1 MKENQ
6 ISLNNNRLGSID
18 FMRSFIM
25 FLMILVNDLATVKG
39 LPFWAYHMPSN
50 QNGITL
56 VDMVF
61 PAFLFIVGLSIP
73 FAIKSRLNKG
83 ENQLKL
89 IYHISIRTVSLLFLG
104 VLIINGRAINAD
116 ATGISYALWNTLMF
130 ISVILV
136 WNVYSTKNGQ
146 MSYQAKTLKCV
157 GIISLLVLMF
167 IYKRGVGDEI
177 SWMRTEWW
185 GILGLIGWAYLA
197 SSLCFI
203 FLKGDWRFLLIVFV
217 GLVTL
222 AILEHANILLSGHIL
237 SPFISSILLP
247 VTLAG
252 VIVSQILFNKGQDKE
267 SDNQDKKLTMI
278 VLFAI
283 ACFAG
288 GWIFSG
294 FGVFGG
300 RVSWT
305 LINCGIG
312 ISLFLIS
319 YYFVDR
325 QKLFSSEN
333 LLKPFGTNT
342 LLAFLIPDLVYALV
356 TTGLFN
362 NTMFSQGIL
371 GAIRSIFFT
380 LFILLIVWLLT
391 KAKVRLKL

>member
-1 MKENQ
+1 MKEGQ
-6 ISLNNNRLGSID
+6 FSMNNNRLGSID
-18 FMRSFIM
+18 FMRGFIM
-25 FLMILVNDLATVKG
+25 FIMILVNDFASVKG

-61 PAFLFIVGLSIP
+61 PAFLFLVGLSIP

-83 ENQLKL
+83 ESQLQL
-89 IYHISIRTVSLLFLG
+89 IYHLAIRTVSLLFLG

-116 ATGISYALWNTLMF
+116 ATGISYTLWNSLMF
-130 ISVILV
+130 MSVILV
-136 WNVYSTKNGQ
+136 WNVYSTKDGQ
-146 MSYQAKTLKCV
+146 ISYQAKILKSI
-157 GIISLLVLMF
+157 GIISLLVLLF
-167 IYKRGVGDEI
+167 IYKRGIGDEM
-177 SWMRTEWW
+177 SWLRTEWW

-203 FLKGDWRFLLIVFV
+203 FLKGNWRFILVVFV

-222 AILEHANILLSGHIL
+222 AIMEHTNVLLTNHIL
-237 SPFISSILLP
+237 SPFISAILLP

-252 VIVSQILFNKGQDKE
+252 VIVSQILSEKKIDKE
-267 SDNQDKKLTMI
+267 CDNQNKKLRNI
-278 VLFAI
+278 ALFTI
-283 ACFAG
+283 ICFIG
-288 GWIFSG
+288 GWLCSG

-305 LINCGIG
+305 LINSGIG

-319 YYFVDR
+319 YYFVDKR
-325 QKLFSSEN
+325 KRFSSKN
-333 LLKPFGTNT
+333 FLKPLGTNT
-342 LLAFLIPDLVYALV
+342 LLAFLIPDLVYAII

-371 GAIRSIFFT
+371 GAIRSLLFT